1 MHKMKNFQSISCVYN
16 SINAS
21 SKSQRLGSKLNNNKY
36 SIFIIRSLIEI
47 TVY

>member
-1 MHKMKNFQSISCVYN
+1 MQVQNPKDKGQNF
-16 SINAS
+16 
-21 SKSQRLGSKLNNNKY
+21 NNNKY